1 MTVDFNSRRDKVTT
15 STTKE
20 SQMSFNNEILVALHA
35 VTSKMDATRSAANLF
50 KSSTMRKDIEV
61 AQLVLL
67 QTYNRGN

>member
-1 MTVDFNSRRDKVTT
+1 MTVDFNSSRGKVTT
-15 STTKE
+15 SATKE

-50 KSSTMRKDIEV
+50 KTSTMQKDIEV

-67 QTYNRGN
+67 QTYSR